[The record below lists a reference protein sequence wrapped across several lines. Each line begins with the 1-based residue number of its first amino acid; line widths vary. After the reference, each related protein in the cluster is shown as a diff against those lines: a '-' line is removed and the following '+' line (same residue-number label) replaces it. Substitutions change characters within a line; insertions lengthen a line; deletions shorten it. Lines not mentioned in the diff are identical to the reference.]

1 MNVQKIFESDSIAN
15 YTPVGVI
22 DGRLIVSGLV
32 KKGTRTLPVP
42 GYIEDGK
49 FVEVK
54 HSVSGTV
61 TAVGVCGDKIICS
74 VVAPRK
80 PQGGVLLTLDG
91 LSTPFVFPQGK
102 GVNIFPAWSNG
113 SDILGRVMGPDQA
126 VKTGI
131 WDASGKLVDVKE
143 GNFIGKIGDQLIPFE
158 YQDVNLPEG
167 YSLPNARVVSGD
179 AIGGAA
185 YLNDKRTGANTNS
198 WVQVP
203 STGKFAF
210 LMPPPQPD
218 ARFGVQRV
226 TKDGVF
232 AFGLWYTVNG
242 TEQAGMACNTD
253 NLQWSN
259 VSDLLGAGLDTGSL
273 VIDGDVIYGRASDGL
288 YKVEAWRS

>member
-22 DGRLIVSGLV
+22 NGRLIVSGLA
-32 KKGTRTLPVP
+32 KKGQRLMPVP

-61 TAVGVCGDKIICS
+61 TAVGICGDKIICS
-74 VVAPRK
+74 LIAPRK

-91 LSTPFVFPQGK
+91 LSTPFAFPQGK
-102 GVNIFPAWSNG
+102 GINIFPVWSNG

-126 VKTGI
+126 IKTGL
-131 WDASGKLVDVKE
+131 WDANGNLLGVEE

-158 YQDVNLPEG
+158 YPVANLPEG

-185 YLNDKRTGANTNS
+185 YLNGKRTGANTNS

-210 LMPPPQPD
+210 LVPPPQPD

-232 AFGLWYTVNG
+232 AFGLWYTVG
-242 TEQAGMACNTD
+242 GEQAGMACNTD
-253 NLQWSN
+253 TLQWSN

-273 VIDGDVIYGRASDGL
+273 VIDGDVVYGRAADGL
-288 YKVEAWRS
+288 YKVQGWR